1 MTKGPLELVGEV
13 AAILDTLGIPYA
25 LGGSLASSLIGEPR
39 STVDVDIAVVL
50 DGPSASALLER
61 VAASFYVPRSAARAA
76 VEAHTSFNLVDTA
89 HALKVDVFVL
99 SDGLLD
105 RRQIERRMS
114 VTIAGLDRPISV
126 TSPEDQVL
134 RKLDWYR
141 SGAEASD
148 RQWRDVLGIL
158 RVAGDRLDLEDLR
171 TTAAA
176 VGLDALLE
184 QALAETR

>member
-1 MTKGPLELVGEV
+1 
-13 AAILDTLGIPYA
+13 
-25 LGGSLASSLIGEPR
+25 
-39 STVDVDIAVVL
+39 
-50 DGPSASALLER
+50 
-61 VAASFYVPRSAARAA
+61 
-76 VEAHTSFNLVDTA
+76 
-89 HALKVDVFVL
+89 
-99 SDGLLD
+99 
-105 RRQIERRMS
+105 MS